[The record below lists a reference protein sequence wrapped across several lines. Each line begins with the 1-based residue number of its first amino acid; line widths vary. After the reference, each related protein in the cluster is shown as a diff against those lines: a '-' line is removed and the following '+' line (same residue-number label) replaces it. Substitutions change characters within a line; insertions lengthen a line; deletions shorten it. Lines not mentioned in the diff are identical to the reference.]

1 MKEETGKPNIVRELI
16 GSCKKREITL
26 LLSAAVILLHL
37 ALRGNRQLMC
47 VLSEKA
53 VRPVHRFLSR
63 VTAGV
68 PFSVAEVLILSLGI
82 FVLLYIG
89 ISLILLFRRGEKG
102 RRLYRILITLLM
114 TVSCIYA
121 GFCVLWGIY
130 YYGEDFQTQSGLET
144 REISTEELET
154 VTVYF
159 AALANSYA
167 DQVERD
173 DRGVCVSDRSRILE
187 ESPEVYA
194 KAEEIFPSLSGD
206 AIPAKRFFFSK
217 LLSLTDFTGFFFPFT
232 AEANVNTDSPQAFF
246 AATVAHELA
255 HQRGVAKEQEA
266 NFTAVFASLLYGDP
280 DYCYSACL
288 LAYTHLSNALYSADR
303 DAWQHIYTGLDDRIK
318 ADYAE
323 DRAYWQ
329 RFQTPAQTVSNAVYE
344 NFLYS
349 YDQDLGL
356 KSYGACV
363 DLLVC
368 WYLEEAQAF
377 FSIS

>member
-1 MKEETGKPNIVRELI
+1 MEKETRKPNILLELI
-16 GSCKKREITL
+16 GSCKKREIVL

-37 ALRGNRQLMC
+37 ALRGNKRLNC
-47 VLSEKA
+47 FLSEYA
-53 VRPVHRFLSR
+53 VRPIHRFLSR
-63 VTAGV
+63 LTAQF
-68 PFSVAEVLILSLGI
+68 PFSVAEVLILTLGI
-82 FVLLYIG
+82 FLLLYFVISLVLL
-89 ISLILLFRRGEKG
+89 LQRKEKG
-102 RRLYRILITLLM
+102 KRLYRMLITLLM
-114 TVSCIYA
+114 IGSCIYA
-121 GFCVLWGIY
+121 GFCLLWGIY

-144 REISTEELET
+144 RKVSAEELET

-159 AALANSYA
+159 ASMANAYSE
-167 DQVERD
+167 QVERD
-173 DRGVCVSDRSRILE
+173 ERGVCVSDRGQILE
-187 ESPEVYA
+187 ESPQVYTE
-194 KAEEIFPSLSGD
+194 AEKVFPCLAGEP
-206 AIPAKRFFFSK
+206 IPAKGFFFSK

-232 AEANVNTDSPQAFF
+232 AEANVNIDSPQAFF

-266 NFTAVFASLLYGDP
+266 NFVAVFASLLYGDP

-303 DAWQHIYTGLDDRIK
+303 DAWQHVNAGLNDYVR
-318 ADYAE
+318 ADYAA

-329 RFQTPAQTVSNAVYE
+329 RFQTPAQTISNAIYE
-344 NFLYS
+344 DFLYS

-368 WYLEEAQAF
+368 TYLEDARIYF
-377 FSIS
+377 GVS